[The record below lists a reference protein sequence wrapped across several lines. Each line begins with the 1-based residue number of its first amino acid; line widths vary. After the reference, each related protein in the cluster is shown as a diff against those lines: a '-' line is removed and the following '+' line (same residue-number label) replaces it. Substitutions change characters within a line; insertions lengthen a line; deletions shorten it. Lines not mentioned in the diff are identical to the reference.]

1 MKVVYSYEIAP
12 IGETCIHMP
21 EGAKVVKVY
30 YSDGRIHLLV
40 IHAAEYVQHE
50 FRTFTIY
57 TTGQYIADNTKY
69 VGTVFDEQ
77 NEFHVLEV
85 LEVTDER

>member
-1 MKVVYSYEIAP
+1 MKVVYSYELAP
-12 IGETCIHMP
+12 LGETTIHMP

-30 YSDGRIHLLV
+30 CRDGRIHLLV
-40 IHAAEYVQHE
+40 IHATDYAQHE

-69 VGTVFDEQ
+69 VGTAFDELY
-77 NEFHVLEV
+77 EFHVLEV